1 MRFLAVLAVACS
13 LHQEAAAETV
23 RILGGKLGPT
33 EPKNVFTATRDHIV
47 VSGLPKNWSAGA
59 GQCHTAVPAQYPAL
73 KFAFN
78 YGNTS
83 TKALLAAGYAIS
95 TGQYGLP
102 GTSLTVCR
110 DADGAIASV
119 AAQLAMLGS
128 SGNLLELYIVNT
140 TNISATVGSSFSALA
155 VTNFQQQ
162 QTYTASADAV
172 NHVNITH

>member
-78 YGNTS
+78 DGNTS
-83 TKALLAAGYAIS
+83 TKALLAA
-95 TGQYGLP
+95 GLP